1 MRNRGVK
8 KSIIIIAAMFCVCFM
23 PFSSQAAGSTQAQGT
38 GTVKKEVFSPENGK
52 VGLSPLK
59 KKIQKEIKKH
69 KGTWSVYVKNLDTN
83 EYLLIQNKKLPSASL
98 IKLYTMMTVY
108 DKASHKKFTLNKKNK
123 RLLNRMITVS
133 SNEACNTL
141 TKNLSG
147 KKLFSD
153 GKKQINRYCRK
164 NGYSKTSFQV
174 PMGKSSRKNVTSA
187 RDCGYALERMYR
199 GTCVSKAYSK
209 EMIKLLKKQSRRTK
223 IPAGIPKNV
232 KTANKTGE
240 TSFAE
245 NDAAIVYSRGA
256 DYIIVVMSY
265 NGTNSVKGIQKISK
279 LTYQYFN

>member
-8 KSIIIIAAMFCVCFM
+8 KSIIIIAAMFCICFM

-38 GTVKKEVFSPENGK
+38 ETVKKEAFSPENGK

-164 NGYSKTSFQV
+164 KWVFQDKLSGAH
-174 PMGKSSRKNVTSA
+174 GKKQQKECNQRQGLRICLRADVQGHLCEQSVFKGNDKAAEKAEPQDKNSG
-187 RDCGYALERMYR
+187 RH
-199 GTCVSKAYSK
+199 SK
-209 EMIKLLKKQSRRTK
+209 ECKDCKQNR
-223 IPAGIPKNV
+223 
-232 KTANKTGE
+232 
-240 TSFAE
+240 
-245 NDAAIVYSRGA
+245 
-256 DYIIVVMSY
+256 
-265 NGTNSVKGIQKISK
+265 
-279 LTYQYFN
+279 